1 MGDDA
6 LAEIFRMSAP
16 ALVAQFERLAGA
28 PGGVA
33 RLRELILALAVR
45 GKLVSQEPSDEPASA
60 LLQGIR
66 AEKER
71 LIADGRIKPDKASSA
86 AIDQHPFEIPE
97 TWIWVSMGEVVEIVR
112 GITFPASEKAKESG
126 PGRIA
131 CLRTANVQ
139 ESIEW
144 DDLLFVSRSF
154 MGREDQLLKMHDIV
168 MSMANSRELVGE
180 VALVDQIPHAESTFG
195 GFLGVLRPWRIDP
208 RYAMAVL
215 RSSYARS
222 TLIDSS
228 SQTTNIANISL
239 GKLRPLPFPLPPLA
253 EQARIVARVDEL
265 MQLCDALEAK
275 GRLEA
280 QQHARLLEALLGTLT
295 DSTTPE
301 ELAANW
307 QRVAEHFDLLMYR
320 PEAVDVLEQTV
331 LQLAV
336 RGLLVPQ
343 DPSDEPAS
351 SLLQRIAAT
360 KERLVSL
367 GRVRRERPMQPI
379 ENDVEQFDLP
389 AGWAWVRLQEA
400 YDVRD
405 GTHDTPKYHETGV
418 PLVTSKNLSSGRLD
432 LTDVKLISTADHE
445 AISARSKVDRHDILF
460 AMIGSIGNP
469 VIVDTDVEF
478 SIKNVALF
486 KHYSLSLSS
495 PEFLLLSLTVAA
507 DRMSAQAAGG
517 VQSFISLGQI
527 RSTTIALPPLAE
539 QARIVARVTE
549 LRRLCADLRQRL
561 AASQATQSR
570 LAEALVEAA
579 TA

>member
-1 MGDDA
+1 MGDDWPPVV
-6 LAEIFRMSAP
+6 FSMSAP
-16 ALVAQFERLAGA
+16 RLARHFEQLAGA
-28 PGGVA
+28 PSGVA
-33 RLRELILALAVR
+33 QLRELIVALAVR
-45 GKLVSQEPSDEPASA
+45 GKLVPQQD
-60 LLQGIR
+60 
-66 AEKER
+66 
-71 LIADGRIKPDKASSA
+71 ADGYASRLLEESRAQVRAKMHEGKAKKEKPA
-86 AIDQHPFEIPE
+86 ADVDAAETPFEIPD
-97 TWIWVSMGEVVEIVR
+97 TWQWCRLTDTGEFINGLAFKPTDWAPDGLPIIRIQNLSGRNQEFNRTKGSFHPSVIVR
-112 GITFPASEKAKESG
+112 SGDILVSWSATLDAFVWQGETGVLNQHIFRVEPAPCVDRG
-126 PGRIA
+126 F
-131 CLRTANVQ
+131 LY
-139 ESIEW
+139 W
-144 DDLLFVSRSF
+144 
-154 MGREDQLLKMHDIV
+154 LLKWAIRDLAESEHAHGLV
-168 MSMANSRELVGE
+168 MSHINRG
-180 VALVDQIPHAESTFG
+180 P
-195 GFLGVLRPWRIDP
+195 FLAKP
-208 RYAMAVL
+208 
-215 RSSYARS
+215 
-222 TLIDSS
+222 
-228 SQTTNIANISL
+228 IA
-239 GKLRPLPFPLPPLA
+239 LPPLA

-265 MQLCDALEAK
+265 MQLCDALETK

-280 QQHARLLEALLGTLT
+280 QQHARLLETLLGTLT
-295 DSTTPE
+295 ESTTPE

>member
-1 MGDDA
+1 VGDDWPPVV
-6 LAEIFRMSAP
+6 FSMSAP
-16 ALVAQFERLAGA
+16 RLARHFEQLAGA
-28 PGGVA
+28 PSGVA
-33 RLRELILALAVR
+33 QLRELIVALAVR
-45 GKLVSQEPSDEPASA
+45 GKLVPQQD
-60 LLQGIR
+60 
-66 AEKER
+66 
-71 LIADGRIKPDKASSA
+71 ADGYASRLLEESRAQVRAKMHEGKAKKEKPA
-86 AIDQHPFEIPE
+86 ADVDAAETPFEIPD
-97 TWIWVSMGEVVEIVR
+97 TWQWCRLTDTGEFINGLAFKPTDWAPDGLPIIRIQNLSGRNQEFNRTKGSFHPSVIVR
-112 GITFPASEKAKESG
+112 SGDILVSWSATLDAFVWQGETGVLNQHIFRVEPAPCVDRG
-126 PGRIA
+126 F
-131 CLRTANVQ
+131 LY
-139 ESIEW
+139 W
-144 DDLLFVSRSF
+144 
-154 MGREDQLLKMHDIV
+154 LLKWAIRDLAESEHAHGLV
-168 MSMANSRELVGE
+168 MSHINRG
-180 VALVDQIPHAESTFG
+180 P
-195 GFLGVLRPWRIDP
+195 FLAKP
-208 RYAMAVL
+208 
-215 RSSYARS
+215 
-222 TLIDSS
+222 
-228 SQTTNIANISL
+228 IA
-239 GKLRPLPFPLPPLA
+239 LPPLA

-265 MQLCDALEAK
+265 MQLCDALETK

-280 QQHARLLEALLGTLT
+280 QQHARLLETLLGTLT

>member
-1 MGDDA
+1 
-6 LAEIFRMSAP
+6 MSQEQGEAVSLSTP
-16 ALVAQFERLAGA
+16 ALVTQFDLLARA
-28 PGGVA
+28 PDGVA
-33 RLRELILALAVR
+33 RLRALTLALAVR
-45 GKLVSQEPSDEPASA
+45 GKLVPQDSREDPAR
-60 LLQGIR
+60 LEVVVEQVLQ
-66 AEKER
+66 
-71 LIADGRIKPDKASSA
+71 LIADGKVPKSRASEPLEDRSDEWELPGGWA
-86 AIDQHPFEIPE
+86 A
-97 TWIWVSMGEVVEIVR
+97 VR
-112 GITFPASEKAKESG
+112 GSDVFIPRSGNSKLIKGKLFSEPGEGLYAGYSASGQDVWLSSFEYDGTAVILSAVGARCGKAFLARGKWSAIANTHIVWPIEGVVSG
-126 PGRIA
+126 
-131 CLRTANVQ
+131 
-139 ESIEW
+139 E
-144 DDLLFVSRSF
+144 
-154 MGREDQLLKMHDIV
+154 
-168 MSMANSRELVGE
+168 
-180 VALVDQIPHAESTFG
+180 
-195 GFLGVLRPWRIDP
+195 
-208 RYAMAVL
+208 YAMLLLNDESFWIRSGGAQPFLKVTETLQRTVL
-215 RSSYARS
+215 
-222 TLIDSS
+222 I
-228 SQTTNIANISL
+228 
-239 GKLRPLPFPLPPLA
+239 PPLR

-265 MQLCDALEAK
+265 MQLCDVLEAK

-280 QQHARLLEALLGTLT
+280 QQHARLLETLLGTLT
-295 DSTTPE
+295 DSTTPG

-307 QRVAEHFDLLMYR
+307 QRVADHFDLLLDR

-343 DPSDEPAS
+343 DSSDEPAA

-405 GTHDTPKYHETGV
+405 GTHDTPKYHETGI

-507 DRMSAQAAGG
+507 ERMSAQAAGG

-527 RSTTIALPPLAE
+527 RITTIALPPLAE

>member
-1 MGDDA
+1 MGDDWPPVV
-6 LAEIFRMSAP
+6 FSMSAP
-16 ALVAQFERLAGA
+16 RLARHFEQLAGA
-28 PGGVA
+28 PSGVA
-33 RLRELILALAVR
+33 QLRELIVALAVR
-45 GKLVSQEPSDEPASA
+45 GKLVPQQD
-60 LLQGIR
+60 
-66 AEKER
+66 
-71 LIADGRIKPDKASSA
+71 ADGYASRLLEESRAQVRAKMHEGKAKKEKPA
-86 AIDQHPFEIPE
+86 ADVDAAETPFEIPD
-97 TWIWVSMGEVVEIVR
+97 TWQWCRLTDTGEFINGLAFKPTDWAPDGLPIIRIQNLSGRNQEFNRTKGSFHPSVIVR
-112 GITFPASEKAKESG
+112 SGDILVSWSATLDAFVWQGETGVLNQHIFRVEPAPCVDRG
-126 PGRIA
+126 F
-131 CLRTANVQ
+131 LY
-139 ESIEW
+139 W
-144 DDLLFVSRSF
+144 
-154 MGREDQLLKMHDIV
+154 LLKWAIRDLAESEHAHGLV
-168 MSMANSRELVGE
+168 MSHINRG
-180 VALVDQIPHAESTFG
+180 P
-195 GFLGVLRPWRIDP
+195 FLAKP
-208 RYAMAVL
+208 
-215 RSSYARS
+215 
-222 TLIDSS
+222 
-228 SQTTNIANISL
+228 IA
-239 GKLRPLPFPLPPLA
+239 LPPLA

-280 QQHARLLEALLGTLT
+280 QQHARLLETLLGTLT
-295 DSTTPE
+295 ESTTPE

>member
-1 MGDDA
+1 VIVRSGDILVSWSATLDA
-6 LAEIFRMSAP
+6 FVWQGETGVLNQHIFRVEPAPCVDRGFLYWLLKWAIRDLAE
-16 ALVAQFERLAGA
+16 
-28 PGGVA
+28 
-33 RLRELILALAVR
+33 
-45 GKLVSQEPSDEPASA
+45 
-60 LLQGIR
+60 
-66 AEKER
+66 
-71 LIADGRIKPDKASSA
+71 
-86 AIDQHPFEIPE
+86 
-97 TWIWVSMGEVVEIVR
+97 
-112 GITFPASEKAKESG
+112 SEHAHG
-126 PGRIA
+126 
-131 CLRTANVQ
+131 L
-139 ESIEW
+139 
-144 DDLLFVSRSF
+144 
-154 MGREDQLLKMHDIV
+154 V
-168 MSMANSRELVGE
+168 MSHINRG
-180 VALVDQIPHAESTFG
+180 P
-195 GFLGVLRPWRIDP
+195 FLAKP
-208 RYAMAVL
+208 
-215 RSSYARS
+215 
-222 TLIDSS
+222 
-228 SQTTNIANISL
+228 IA
-239 GKLRPLPFPLPPLA
+239 LPPLA

-280 QQHARLLEALLGTLT
+280 QQHARLLETLLGTLT
-295 DSTTPE
+295 ESTTPE

-307 QRVAEHFDLLMYR
+307 ERVAEHFDLLMYR

>member
-1 MGDDA
+1 MGTV
-6 LAEIFRMSAP
+6 IYST
-16 ALVAQFERLAGA
+16 
-28 PGGVA
+28 
-33 RLRELILALAVR
+33 VR
-45 GKLVSQEPSDEPASA
+45 PYLKN
-60 LLQGIR
+60 
-66 AEKER
+66 
-71 LIADGRIKPDKASSA
+71 IA
-86 AIDQHPFEIPE
+86 
-97 TWIWVSMGEVVEIVR
+97 VVEKVYTPSAIVSTAFAVMHPHTGVNAKYLLHYLR
-112 GITFPASEKAKESG
+112 SAVFTQFVASKMAGIAYPAINDTSFFSG
-126 PGRIA
+126 I
-131 CLRTANVQ
+131 
-139 ESIEW
+139 
-144 DDLLFVSRSF
+144 
-154 MGREDQLLKMHDIV
+154 
-168 MSMANSRELVGE
+168 
-180 VALVDQIPHAESTFG
+180 VAL
-195 GFLGVLRPWRIDP
+195 
-208 RYAMAVL
+208 
-215 RSSYARS
+215 
-222 TLIDSS
+222 
-228 SQTTNIANISL
+228 
-239 GKLRPLPFPLPPLA
+239 PPTA

-280 QQHARLLEALLGTLT
+280 QQHARLLETLLGTLT
-295 DSTTPE
+295 ESTTPE

-307 QRVAEHFDLLMYR
+307 ERVAEHFDLLMYR

>member
-1 MGDDA
+1 
-6 LAEIFRMSAP
+6 MSAP
-16 ALVAQFERLAGA
+16 RLARHFEQLAGA
-28 PGGVA
+28 PSGVA
-33 RLRELILALAVR
+33 QLRELIVALAVR
-45 GKLVSQEPSDEPASA
+45 GTLVPQQD
-60 LLQGIR
+60 
-66 AEKER
+66 
-71 LIADGRIKPDKASSA
+71 ADGYASRLLEESRAQVRAKMHEGKAKKEKPA
-86 AIDQHPFEIPE
+86 ADVDAAETPFEIPD
-97 TWIWVSMGEVVEIVR
+97 TWQWCRLTDTGEFINGLAFKPTDWAPDGLPIIRIQNLSGRNQEFNRTKGSFHPSVIVR
-112 GITFPASEKAKESG
+112 SGDILVSWSATLDAFVWQGETGVLNQHIFRVEPAPCVDRG
-126 PGRIA
+126 F
-131 CLRTANVQ
+131 LY
-139 ESIEW
+139 W
-144 DDLLFVSRSF
+144 
-154 MGREDQLLKMHDIV
+154 LLKWAIRDLAESEHAHGLV
-168 MSMANSRELVGE
+168 MSHINRG
-180 VALVDQIPHAESTFG
+180 P
-195 GFLGVLRPWRIDP
+195 FLAKP
-208 RYAMAVL
+208 
-215 RSSYARS
+215 
-222 TLIDSS
+222 
-228 SQTTNIANISL
+228 IA
-239 GKLRPLPFPLPPLA
+239 LPPLA

-265 MQLCDALEAK
+265 MQLCDALETK

-280 QQHARLLEALLGTLT
+280 QQHARLLETLLGTLT
-295 DSTTPE
+295 ESTTPE

>member
-1 MGDDA
+1 MGDDWPPVV
-6 LAEIFRMSAP
+6 FSMSAP
-16 ALVAQFERLAGA
+16 RLARHFEQLAGA
-28 PGGVA
+28 PSGVA
-33 RLRELILALAVR
+33 QLRELIVALAVR
-45 GKLVSQEPSDEPASA
+45 GKLVPQQD
-60 LLQGIR
+60 
-66 AEKER
+66 
-71 LIADGRIKPDKASSA
+71 ADGYASRLLEESRAQVRAKMHEGKAKKEKPA
-86 AIDQHPFEIPE
+86 ADVDAAETPFEIPD
-97 TWIWVSMGEVVEIVR
+97 TWQWCRLTDTGEFINGLAFKPTDWAPDGLPIIRIQNLSGRNQEFNRTKGSFHPSVIVR
-112 GITFPASEKAKESG
+112 SGDILVSWSATLDAFVWQGETGVLNQHIFRVEPAPCVDRG
-126 PGRIA
+126 F
-131 CLRTANVQ
+131 LY
-139 ESIEW
+139 W
-144 DDLLFVSRSF
+144 
-154 MGREDQLLKMHDIV
+154 LLKWAIRDLAESEHAHGLV
-168 MSMANSRELVGE
+168 MSHINRG
-180 VALVDQIPHAESTFG
+180 P
-195 GFLGVLRPWRIDP
+195 FLAKP
-208 RYAMAVL
+208 
-215 RSSYARS
+215 
-222 TLIDSS
+222 
-228 SQTTNIANISL
+228 IA
-239 GKLRPLPFPLPPLA
+239 LPPLA